1 MTNMKQAPKVTV
13 YSKDYCPFCDRAKD
27 LLSRKG
33 VAFDAIELQNH
44 PGEFEKLKARTG
56 LMTVPQ
62 IFIGETLIGGY
73 TDMAALDRDGRLDQM
88 LGLSEKK

>member
-1 MTNMKQAPKVTV
+1 MANSTEAPKVTV
-13 YSKDYCPFCDRAKD
+13 YSKDYCPYCDRAKA

-33 VAFDAIELQNH
+33 VSFEAIELQNH

-73 TDMAALDRDGRLDQM
+73 TDMAALDREGKLDQM
-88 LGLSEKK
+88 LGITEKP